1 MWKQDWTSHNTFASS
16 TSSILNGECAYTIIM
31 SQNGWKIQLW
41 WISADGLLRH
51 LLELWVISFFFLL
64 SNGICAKT
72 SHCTEVSSLQ
82 WVINP
87 LVWKMSNRHS
97 HYFCLVLWKNAHL
110 YTKHFTK
117 AFILGRQGEECVVD
131 FYLGKGL
138 STFFFCLWPLG
149 LEIKH
154 QLKMDASLWHSSRS

>member
-1 MWKQDWTSHNTFASS
+1 MWKQDWTSHNTFANS
-16 TSSILNGECAYTIIM
+16 TSSVLNGECAYTIIM

-51 LLELWVISFFFLL
+51 LLELWVISFFFFFFPMAYVPKHPTAQK
-64 SNGICAKT
+64 SAVC
-72 SHCTEVSSLQ
+72 SESL
-82 WVINP
+82 IR
-87 LVWKMSNRHS
+87 LYEKMSNRHS

-110 YTKHFTK
+110 YSKHFTK

-138 STFFFCLWPLG
+138 STFFFLSV
-149 LEIKH
+149 
-154 QLKMDASLWHSSRS
+154 ASRTRNKASA